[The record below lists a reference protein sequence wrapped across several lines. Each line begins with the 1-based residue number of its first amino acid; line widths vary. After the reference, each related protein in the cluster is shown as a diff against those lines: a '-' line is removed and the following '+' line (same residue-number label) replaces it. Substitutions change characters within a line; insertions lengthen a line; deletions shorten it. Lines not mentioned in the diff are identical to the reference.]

1 MGTNIFRFESD
12 LEILLFP
19 TFILL
24 SSCFQSDTVIFFCVC
39 WALHPSTISDV
50 SFASP
55 EYNLHLL
62 PYTSRSSE
70 KKTSKGQDQKAKN
83 IFQYN
88 PISYFKPRVHCKSLF
103 KRRQKKMSGRQI
115 MPWRGPNQ
123 NLVPKQKGQTEK
135 RVKEKGSKHQV
146 EDFRKSWCQ
155 TLMSLLN

>member
-1 MGTNIFRFESD
+1 MNQTLESFYF
-12 LEILLFP
+12 LL
-19 TFILL
+19 FILL

-135 RVKEKGSKHQV
+135 RVKETQGSKHQV

>member
-19 TFILL
+19 NIIILL
-24 SSCFQSDTVIFFCVC
+24 SSCFQSDSVIFCGC

-135 RVKEKGSKHQV
+135 RVKETGSKHQV